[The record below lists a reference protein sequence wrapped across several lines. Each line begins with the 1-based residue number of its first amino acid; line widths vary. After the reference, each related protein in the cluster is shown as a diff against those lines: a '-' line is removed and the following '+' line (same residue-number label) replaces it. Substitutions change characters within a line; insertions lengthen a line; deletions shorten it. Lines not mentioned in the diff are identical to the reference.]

1 LGVSVPNMLVK
12 TNPICCL
19 CEKMCECP
27 YGNNPRPLRKR
38 GVCCGHCNS
47 TVVLV
52 RMGLIRY
59 ELAKYHIKN
68 LKLLNQMY
76 MKSYMKSQESP
87 ENKELE
93 LMLKEDT
100 NILNL

>member
-1 LGVSVPNMLVK
+1 MSVRTQSNLS
-12 TNPICCL
+12 NPICCL

-68 LKLLNQMY
+68 LKLLNQMF
-76 MKSYMKSQESP
+76 MKSQERP